1 MDWTK
6 RFTEPGSN
14 TSFRVMGLS
23 TIYDRNPQK
32 TQRLSMALAKL
43 FRMEQQG
50 IDYYLEHPEHQEYC
64 SVCGHYF
71 RAPDEAEYGFC
82 PYCGEER

>member
-1 MDWTK
+1 MDWMK

-64 SVCGHYF
+64 SNCDSYF
-71 RAPDEAEYGFC
+71 RAPDEAEYKHC
-82 PYCGEER
+82 PYCGKER